1 MTNLRKY
8 KVVDLFAGA
17 GGLSLGFQQTHKFDI
32 KVAFETNRNAQK
44 TYRRNHPHTRL
55 LDDVCKAD
63 YSSIITEFGPIDV
76 VIGGPPCQG
85 FSNVNRQ
92 KNHAISKNNMLVK
105 QYVRAVLELQPKAF
119 IMENVG
125 MLKSNTH
132 RFYMDKEDIR
142 TVEEYNIPTLE
153 TELPL
158 LDEEYVS
165 KEALEIT
172 QDEKLINQYLW
183 DEAEYFLLNIV
194 FRQRKNSKKLEEALA
209 KYQKK
214 LLNLVDKLIKIEV
227 GQSEIITLNYK
238 VGKAIDDY
246 YRGLL
251 SAQEVVSIL
260 EKPIMIQR
268 MLSKSKEIFD
278 NNILVERYTGDKH
291 IVAHTRSFAVYDY
304 LKQVLGSDKNGYVI
318 DNGVLSAADFGVPQ
332 KRMRFVVMGI
342 KKSICSKVELPKG
355 SFKAEAYNT
364 VRDAIGDLSNINP
377 GYNVAEDSGIVIEPV
392 GNEISSLGRKLRDT
406 NILYNHIVTETRET
420 ALKRFAAIRQGEN
433 FHSLDLT
440 MKEDTYTDASRT
452 QNTIYLR
459 LDYNEPSG
467 TVINVRKSM
476 WIHPEQNRAISI
488 REAARLQSFPDSFV
502 FEGTKDAQYQQVGNA
517 VPPILAKAIAKKLAK
532 LLNKGLAEHGLSKK
546 MINGE
551 KFCEVI

>member
-1 MTNLRKY
+1 MNYIGAEFNMFSVL
-8 KVVDLFAGA
+8 DLFAGA

-44 TYRRNHPHTRL
+44 TYRRNHPHTKVF
-55 LDDVCKAD
+55 DDVCKAD
-63 YSSIITEFGPIDV
+63 YNAIVTEFGTIDV

-119 IMENVG
+119 VMENVG

-132 RFYMDKEDIR
+132 RFYMDKQDVKM
-142 TVEEYNIPTLE
+142 VEEYNIPTIE
-153 TELPL
+153 TELTL

-165 KEALEIT
+165 KEAWEIV

-183 DEAEYFLLNIV
+183 DEADYFLLNLV
-194 FRQRKNSKKLEEALA
+194 FRQRKNSKKLEDTLA

-214 LLNLVDKLIKIEV
+214 LVKLVDKLVEIEV
-227 GQSEIITLNYK
+227 SNSEIVTLNCK
-238 VGKAIDDY
+238 VGKAITDY

-251 SAQEVVSIL
+251 GAQEVASTL

-278 NNILVERYTGDKH
+278 NDILVERYTSDEN
-291 IVAHTRSFAVYDY
+291 IVAHIRSFAVYDY
-304 LKQVLGSDKNGYVI
+304 LNNVLGSDKNGYVI

-342 KKSICSKVELPKG
+342 KKSISSRIELPQGYVKE
-355 SFKAEAYNT
+355 EAYNT
-364 VRDAIGDLSNINP
+364 VRDAIGDLAHINP
-377 GYNVAEDSGIVIEPV
+377 GYNVVMDSGILMEPAI
-392 GNEISSLGRKLRDT
+392 NEISVLGRKLRDADV
-406 NILYNHIVTETRET
+406 LYNHIVTETRET

-433 FHSLDLT
+433 FHALDVT
-440 MKEDTYTDASRT
+440 MKEDTYTDVSRT

-459 LDYNEPSG
+459 LDYNEPSW

-517 VPPILAKAIAKKLAK
+517 VPPMLAKAIAKKLAK
-532 LLNKGLAEHGLSKK
+532 LLNKGLPGQGLLKK
-546 MINGE
+546 DD
-551 KFCEVI
+551 